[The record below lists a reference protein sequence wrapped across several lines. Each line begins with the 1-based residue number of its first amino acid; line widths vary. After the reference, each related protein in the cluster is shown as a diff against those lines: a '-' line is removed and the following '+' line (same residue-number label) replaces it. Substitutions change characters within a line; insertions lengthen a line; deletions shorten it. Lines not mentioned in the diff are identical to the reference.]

1 MQFVRV
7 REMGCSVKCKG
18 PKVQSGV
25 HNVLFLGG
33 ERDNQEGGEER
44 EKTGVIGLRVA
55 GLEACHDVLPED
67 GNFFMEI
74 TWGLGT

>member
-7 REMGCSVKCKG
+7 REMGSSVKCKG
-18 PKVQSGV
+18 PKGQGGV
-25 HNVLFLGG
+25 HDVLFLGG
-33 ERDNQEGGEER
+33 ERDNQEGGEEG

-74 TWGLGT
+74 TRGLGT